1 MNTEVFLKKTTFKF
15 MFVHVGK
22 SNFVFL
28 KIPFIVLIFW
38 LTNKESDFLRIF
50 FLWSRWCVYLPS
62 WNLQNK

>member
-1 MNTEVFLKKTTFKF
+1 

-50 FLWSRWCVYLPS
+50 FYEVVDVYTYPH
-62 WNLQNK
+62 